1 MEEKDPRLSVA
12 GSDGAV
18 EWACS
23 PNALRPILARRVT
36 RAIVLNLFFIKQE
49 GLSHPTLTPHAAV
62 CPTFDACIVFALLPD
77 EDRARANIHAP
88 LGIIKSP
95 CNLFED
101 PESNRL
107 LQTGKRADRQ
117 PEGQREQAH
126 CVLVNESTY
135 QNDQSVTDVANVKTR
150 MSWTLVHWVGRTE
163 RGGEWFKGKRG
174 DTIYRE
180 TLHYRKTEQGTDG
193 R

>member
-107 LQTGKRADRQ
+107 
-117 PEGQREQAH
+117 
-126 CVLVNESTY
+126 